1 MAEPSDWVRPPLPYL
16 PGLLGPVVAQ
26 AFAELEIG
34 VSLWI
39 SEAWW
44 QLVHKAPSV
53 SSFEHEFG
61 RGPQR
66 AAYNVR
72 CLHRA
77 RTERRIIVGQHAGF
91 RDLFVPVDDSGTMRV
106 LVAGPFAV
114 TRPTSTEVMT
124 RWYELSGSQGRLADA
139 PFSRYLSATLA
150 TLTLE
155 GASQSSF
162 EQLLSCFVNLVV
174 GRGDTSVLAG
184 KIAKARSDLARVRLA
199 EQMWEMA
206 RRLVDELTVHTA
218 APLDH
223 GEMNAVGLSA
233 PPEHVLVGLLTG
245 RQEESDAVD
254 SLLRRDA
261 FQRACVT
268 LARKRGDLLV
278 GRLGNHGVTLLSHHA
293 GAVSRTR
300 TSLIDIAGQIAR
312 LARRFGLQLHTGI
325 AQAKSSESLP
335 ARYRAALWAAEKAV
349 SQGLAVAYGE
359 SQSES
364 STERLW
370 NLRNDLG
377 KSVGERPELLS
388 PRFDRYIEVVLAH
401 SGYRLD
407 AVKTHLGSGF
417 ERLAGSL
424 LGGGFLDRKGFTDLC
439 ASVELAEEAA
449 RTVADLVASYRRLV
463 SEIAA
468 VQRSPVTARQ
478 DHGTQAALAFI
489 GEHLGRAIDGGACRT
504 RGRVCP

>member
-1 MAEPSDWVRPPLPYL
+1 
-16 PGLLGPVVAQ
+16 
-26 AFAELEIG
+26 
-34 VSLWI
+34 
-39 SEAWW
+39 
-44 QLVHKAPSV
+44 
-53 SSFEHEFG
+53 
-61 RGPQR
+61 
-66 AAYNVR
+66 
-72 CLHRA
+72 
-77 RTERRIIVGQHAGF
+77 
-91 RDLFVPVDDSGTMRV
+91 
-106 LVAGPFAV
+106 
-114 TRPTSTEVMT
+114 
-124 RWYELSGSQGRLADA
+124 
-139 PFSRYLSATLA
+139 
-150 TLTLE
+150 
-155 GASQSSF
+155 
-162 EQLLSCFVNLVV
+162 
-174 GRGDTSVLAG
+174 
-184 KIAKARSDLARVRLA
+184 
-199 EQMWEMA
+199 
-206 RRLVDELTVHTA
+206 
-218 APLDH
+218 
-223 GEMNAVGLSA
+223 
-233 PPEHVLVGLLTG
+233 
-245 RQEESDAVD
+245 
-254 SLLRRDA
+254 
-261 FQRACVT
+261 
-268 LARKRGDLLV
+268 
-278 GRLGNHGVTLLSHHA
+278 
-293 GAVSRTR
+293 
-300 TSLIDIAGQIAR
+300 LIDIAGQIAR

-489 GEHLGRAIDGGACRT
+489 AEHLGEPLTVERVARAAGYAPDYFAKVFKRSERVTVARYLHDLRIARAREMLTRT
-504 RGRVCP
+504 NMTIEQIQGMCGFSTRPHFHRAFKNSVGMTPIAYRKGSRPRVPREHSANK